1 MSNVFFA
8 ADLHL
13 GHKNVHRFRTQFQSP
28 EEHEV
33 SMVESVLSVGGK
45 RNVLWLLGDC
55 FFTEE
60 SLDYLK
66 EFKNSFMQVN
76 FVIGNH
82 DGDNA
87 TRQENLRKI
96 FIDNLCDKVY
106 SLVKYKGFWLSHA
119 PIHHE
124 ELRGCKN
131 IHGHCHD
138 FVISDVENYR
148 CVSMEQINYKPINFK
163 DIWKEGEV

>member
-1 MSNVFFA
+1 MSNVYFA

-13 GHKNVHRFRTQFQSP
+13 GHKNIHKYRTQFNSAD
-28 EEHEV
+28 EHHDF
-33 SMVESVLSVGGK
+33 MVQSVLSVAGK

-55 FFTEE
+55 FFDEE
-60 SLDYLK
+60 SLDALK
-66 EFKNSFMQVN
+66 LLKSAFMQVN

-87 TRQENLRKI
+87 VRQENLRKI
-96 FIDNLCDKVY
+96 FVDNLCDKVY

-119 PIHHE
+119 PIHPE
-124 ELRGCKN
+124 ELRGIKN

-138 FVISDVENYR
+138 FAVSDTVNYR
-148 CVSMEQINYKPINFK
+148 CVSMEQIQYKPINFN
-163 DIWKEGEV
+163 DIWKGGEV